1 MSRCRS
7 RPRFPVCHAVA
18 HDVPDHTQL
27 AACGPRLARVTIA
40 VILPVS
46 TVVWLSTVLSVG
58 CIGAG
63 ILIGGLV
70 ADRIEKLVSAEVGRD
85 QQRQP

>member
-1 MSRCRS
+1 M
-7 RPRFPVCHAVA
+7 
-18 HDVPDHTQL
+18 
-27 AACGPRLARVTIA
+27 
-40 VILPVS
+40 
-46 TVVWLSTVLSVG
+46 WLSTVLSVG

-85 QQRQP
+85 QQRQPQQLAL